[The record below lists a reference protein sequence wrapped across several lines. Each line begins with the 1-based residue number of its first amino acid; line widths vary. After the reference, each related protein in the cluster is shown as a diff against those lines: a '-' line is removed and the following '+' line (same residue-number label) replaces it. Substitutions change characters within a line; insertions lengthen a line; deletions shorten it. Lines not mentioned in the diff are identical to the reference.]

1 MITYRR
7 PMKNLGIVK
16 YDEEEKKERYM
27 SFDDIFDLILSSFI
41 VGILL
46 GFMSAVLCFINV

>member
-1 MITYRR
+1 
-7 PMKNLGIVK
+7 MKNLGIVK
-16 YDEEEKKERYM
+16 YDEEEKKEKYM